1 MREEI
6 EKMRNKKN
14 KAIKIVAIIL
24 VLIILITYKQ
34 ILIRF
39 SVWQYCR
46 DNNLQD
52 YKIESIEKVTKMN
65 GYVIRINNS
74 SGQER
79 SLYIDSIHFPL
90 GITNDSEVGR

>member
-1 MREEI
+1 MGV
-6 EKMRNKKN
+6 KMKSKN
-14 KAIKIVAIIL
+14 RRLIKLIAIIFVIL
-24 VLIILITYKQ
+24 ILITYKQ

-74 SGQER
+74 SDQER